1 MKDSISISD
10 ASTETGLSQK
20 QLREYE
26 AKGFIREPFKVRCGA
41 IQYRRY
47 TPEHVREIK
56 IFAKY
61 KNQGFTLPIA
71 ASKAYSEI
79 NLGKERENHG
89 KLSVPIFTV

>member
-10 ASTETGLSQK
+10 AAIQTGLSQK

-41 IQYRRY
+41 IQYRY
-47 TPEHVREIK
+47 YSPEHIRQIK

-61 KNQGFTLPIA
+61 KNQGFTLPMA
-71 ASKAYSEI
+71 ASKSYAEI
-79 NLGKERENHG
+79 EDLGKED
-89 KLSVPIFTV
+89 K

>member
-10 ASTETGLSQK
+10 AAIQTGLSQK

-26 AKGFIREPFKVRCGA
+26 AKGYINEPIKVRCGS
-41 IQYRRY
+41 ISYRY
-47 TPEHVREIK
+47 FSPEQIREIK

-71 ASKAYSEI
+71 ASKAYAEI
-79 NLGKERENHG
+79 DQGEEDGKDE
-89 KLSVPIFTV
+89 

>member
-1 MKDSISISD
+1 MKNSVSISD

-26 AKGFIREPFKVRCGA
+26 AKGYINEPIKVRCGS
-41 IQYRRY
+41 ISYRY
-47 TPEHVREIK
+47 FSPEHIRQIN

-71 ASKAYSEI
+71 AIKAYAEI
-79 NLGKERENHG
+79 DLGKENREDE
-89 KLSVPIFTV
+89 

>member
-10 ASTETGLSQK
+10 ASAETGLSQK

-26 AKGFIREPFKVRCGA
+26 AKGFINTPFKVRCGN
-41 IQYRRY
+41 IRYRY
-47 TPEHVREIK
+47 YLPEHIKEIK

-71 ASKAYSEI
+71 ASKAYAEI
-79 NLGKERENHG
+79 DQGKEGG
-89 KLSVPIFTV
+89 KDE

>member
-1 MKDSISISD
+1 MKNSVSISD

-26 AKGFIREPFKVRCGA
+26 AKGFISEPFKVRCGA
-41 IQYRRY
+41 IQYRY
-47 TPEHVREIK
+47 YSPEHIRQIN

-71 ASKAYSEI
+71 ASKAYAEI
-79 NLGKERENHG
+79 DQGKENREDE
-89 KLSVPIFTV
+89 

>member
-1 MKDSISISD
+1 MKNSVSISD

-26 AKGFIREPFKVRCGA
+26 AKGYINEPIKVRCGS
-41 IQYRRY
+41 ISYRY
-47 TPEHVREIK
+47 FSPEHIRQIN

-71 ASKAYSEI
+71 ASKAYAEI
-79 NLGKERENHG
+79 AQGKENREDE
-89 KLSVPIFTV
+89 

>member
-1 MKDSISISD
+1 MKDSLSISD
-10 ASTETGLSQK
+10 ASIQTGLSQK

-26 AKGFIREPFKVRCGA
+26 AKGYIKEPIKIRCGA

-47 TPEHVREIK
+47 SPEHIEEIK

-71 ASKAYSEI
+71 SSKAYAEI
-79 NLGKERENHG
+79 DLGKEVN
-89 KLSVPIFTV
+89 

>member
-1 MKDSISISD
+1 MKKSLSISD
-10 ASTETGLSQK
+10 AAIQTGLSQK

-26 AKGFIREPFKVRCGA
+26 AKGYINEPVKIRCGS

-47 TPEHVREIK
+47 TPEHIRGIK

-71 ASKAYSEI
+71 ASKAYAEI
-79 NLGKERENHG
+79 DLEKEDA
-89 KLSVPIFTV
+89 

>member
-10 ASTETGLSQK
+10 ASAETGLSQK

-26 AKGFIREPFKVRCGA
+26 AKGFINTPLKVRCGA
-41 IQYRRY
+41 IQYRY
-47 TPEHVREIK
+47 YSPEHIREIK

-71 ASKAYSEI
+71 ASKAYAEI
-79 NLGKERENHG
+79 DLGKENKKYE
-89 KLSVPIFTV
+89 